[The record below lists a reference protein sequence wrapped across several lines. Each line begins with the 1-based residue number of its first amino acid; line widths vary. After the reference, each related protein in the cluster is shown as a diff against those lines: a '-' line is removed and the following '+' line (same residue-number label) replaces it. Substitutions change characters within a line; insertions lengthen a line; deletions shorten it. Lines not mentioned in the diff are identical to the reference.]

1 MSNENK
7 NRPSSLPR
15 HILGDREL
23 ETYLKLIKR
32 DRMRD
37 KGKAKS
43 PPIRKMDFTS
53 QRSNTTK
60 DTIYTPWLTPT
71 IRSGIGFDYNTT
83 SPLEGL
89 AKGAIA
95 SILQG
100 VRHISPLDDSYYT
113 TPPGGRTVALSGT
126 LLYVDSN
133 DQTFMVDAN
142 RIFGTTTECGYISL
156 LFQGLDISD
165 DGERLYY
172 VMDSSY
178 MKVWYDESDLSLNF
192 NPDAVNNNRVL
203 SITLPSGD
211 GGWFGKGKHE
221 IFISWD
227 FAQQVFELWFDENR
241 ATYSVNAGDATK
253 PKFTSTDIITF
264 VNSDPTTDDADAGL
278 LNMYGMI
285 DEIQMV
291 GDFPPLR
298 IITSLDGVVSNSL
311 YPVHSGTQST
321 ACDVASATP
330 INLGTID
337 HPFDNL
343 VVKTATVLC
352 LLTSPGGGGSGTPSD
367 SVVTETAF
375 DQADTAGVATTYSR
389 GDHTHGT
396 PATPTLTPAGN
407 DTNIQYNNGG
417 SLGGDDDLA
426 WDDSNKR
433 LGVGTTTPSYTGDFR
448 GEDAFVRVYD
458 DGSGGSGKSGFII
471 RPYGTI
477 EAGNMEWWVFE
488 NGGSLL
494 IKTSVNDGAA
504 FTDVASIS
512 EAAKL
517 DIAAIETTGDITVGN
532 DVIAT
537 GDVSGDDVNSTG
549 KFSGVYINLSN
560 PPRCR
565 AYLSGTQ
572 TNIVSATPTT
582 VTLDAETYDSGG
594 IFNTATHVCT
604 PNVAGYYLVTGSIQW
619 STGTT
624 ANKLYMAK
632 IYKNGAN
639 AAESVNQTAFVSY
652 ITCSVT
658 DIIYFNG
665 TTDYCTLVAMHY
677 AAVDTPDLNNA
688 SPFTYLCVHKLS

>member
-298 IITSLDGVVSNSL
+298 IITSLDGVVSSSL

-321 ACDVASATP
+321 ACSVASATP
-330 INLGTID
+330 INLGTIE

-352 LLTSPGGGGSGTPSD
+352 GLTGGSSDDEKVKVSATDTTTDYLENKLVSGSGITLTVVGGGGD
-367 SVVTETAF
+367 ETL
-375 DQADTAGVATTYSR
+375 S
-389 GDHTHGT
+389 
-396 PATPTLTPAGN
+396 
-407 DTNIQYNNGG
+407 
-417 SLGGDDDLA
+417 
-426 WDDSNKR
+426 
-433 LGVGTTTPSYTGDFR
+433 
-448 GEDAFVRVYD
+448 
-458 DGSGGSGKSGFII
+458 
-471 RPYGTI
+471 
-477 EAGNMEWWVFE
+477 
-488 NGGSLL
+488 
-494 IKTSVNDGAA
+494 
-504 FTDVASIS
+504 
-512 EAAKL
+512 
-517 DIAAIETTGDITVGN
+517 
-532 DVIAT
+532 IAT
-537 GDVSGDDVNSTG
+537 DSTL
-549 KFSGVYINLSN
+549 LSV
-560 PPRCR
+560 
-565 AYLSGTQ
+565 G
-572 TNIVSATPTT
+572 PTT
-582 VTLDAETYDSGG
+582 VVVGEQAAINCGAVTDDPLDFMVVVNAQNVSGG
-594 IFNTATHVCT
+594 PAFTILQSMAQVAGRITYNWTVGAGDLTVNIYNDSEVDASIMVWYGSPSLVTIGPHDVRTVNANTTATTADKILYCT
-604 PNVAGYYLVTGSIQW
+604 SGAITVTLYTAVGNTGRDLYIDNASVGIVTVDGDGVETIEGELTQTLVPDTSIHIY
-619 STGTT
+619 STG
-624 ANKLYMAK
+624 A
-632 IYKNGAN
+632 GWR
-639 AAESVNQTAFVSY
+639 
-652 ITCSVT
+652 
-658 DIIYFNG
+658 II
-665 TTDYCTLVAMHY
+665 
-677 AAVDTPDLNNA
+677 
-688 SPFTYLCVHKLS
+688 